1 MNKRFLSFTVA
12 LLSLFMFSGC
22 GKGDTTSQFEA
33 VIEAVTPMQTQSG
46 QASQEDPSMG
56 SIFVTIPEERAT
68 ELSFD
73 KASVGI
79 RASTK
84 IILADGSE
92 GSMDDLKTGMNIL
105 VSFDGLVMESYPVQ
119 LTASKINIQS

>member
-1 MNKRFLSFTVA
+1 
-12 LLSLFMFSGC
+12 
-22 GKGDTTSQFEA
+22 
-33 VIEAVTPMQTQSG
+33 
-46 QASQEDPSMG
+46 MG
-56 SIFVTIPEERAT
+56 SIFVTVPEEQAT